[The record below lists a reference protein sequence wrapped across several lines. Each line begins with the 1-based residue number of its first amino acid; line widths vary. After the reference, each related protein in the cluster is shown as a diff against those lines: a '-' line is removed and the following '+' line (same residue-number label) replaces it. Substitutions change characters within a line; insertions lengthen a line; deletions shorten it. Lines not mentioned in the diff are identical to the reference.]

1 MEINE
6 SLYTSNYSNINE
18 WIELVMNRKI
28 VYPQLRIPYEEWLD
42 DYIENIGSRSL
53 EEVKDL
59 LRCLLNPINRKL
71 DVDMYKC
78 FLALKNSDISEHQK
92 YAEQLFLNENYKRL
106 EKGYDAWEGI
116 TWVLELLPHS
126 PYQAVCAL
134 EGYSYSQVDLP
145 DDRVI
150 GLQQCIRIIRERFIY
165 LGKSNRDLLKLKPIE
180 FEWLIE
186 ELYSRM
192 GYKTSWT
199 KATRDG
205 GKDIVASIQ
214 RTDGIEYVYIEC
226 KLYDT
231 TELRNTHVKTF
242 AYTVNDDKINRGI
255 IFCTG
260 YANNALK
267 KIDKR
272 ITILTYGDICVLL
285 NSHLGSDW
293 DDRLSSII
301 EYKRNKYSK

>member
-1 MEINE
+1 MFTN
-6 SLYTSNYSNINE
+6 SD
-18 WIELVMNRKI
+18 LVMKNCDDTKF
-28 VYPQLRIPYEEWLD
+28 QKAAEE
-42 DYIENIGSRSL
+42 
-53 EEVKDL
+53 
-59 LRCLLNPINRKL
+59 
-71 DVDMYKC
+71 
-78 FLALKNSDISEHQK
+78 
-92 YAEQLFLNENYKRL
+92 LFLNEKYKRIQ
-106 EKGYDAWEGI
+106 KGYHAWEGL

-134 EGYSYSQVDLP
+134 EGYAYSQFCLP

-150 GLQQCIRIIRERFIY
+150 GLQQCIRIIKERFIY
-165 LGKSNRDLLKLKPIE
+165 LGKPNRDLLKLKPIE

-192 GYKTSWT
+192 GYETKWT

-205 GKDIVASIQ
+205 GKDIIASIK
-214 RTDGIEYVYIEC
+214 RTDGIEHVYIEC
-226 KLYDT
+226 KLYNT
-231 TELRNTHVKTF
+231 TELKNTHVKSF

-260 YANNALK
+260 YANDALK

-285 NSHLGSDW
+285 NSHLGSEW
-293 DDRLSSII
+293 DSRLDLIIDRQR
-301 EYKRNKYSK
+301 KKYNN